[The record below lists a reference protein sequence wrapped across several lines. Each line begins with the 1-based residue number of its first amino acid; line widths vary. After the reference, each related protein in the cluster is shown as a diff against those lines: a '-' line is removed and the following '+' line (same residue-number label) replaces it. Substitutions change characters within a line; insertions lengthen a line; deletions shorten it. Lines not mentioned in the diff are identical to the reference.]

1 MSSSLEQT
9 ESGTGLRQYLDVL
22 RRRRWLVLGIM
33 LASIAAAVAV
43 STLQAKVYRATA
55 KIVIGQGNGLLQPQ
69 FGNAFQPFTAT
80 AKNLIESKVV
90 AARVIEN
97 LKLQETTPEDLLD
110 DISVSINP
118 ETAVLEISVKDTDR
132 IRARQIAQELSESF
146 STLFNSQFGRAAPTT
161 EGQTRVEPLTSTIW
175 DPARVE
181 PEPVSPRPIR
191 NLALAAVLGLVLG
204 LIAAYL
210 REHFDRGLRTREEV
224 EKAFGLPVVGQIP
237 SVRERGGEERPVAW
251 SGVGEMSEAFRALR
265 ANLQYVAVQRP
276 LRSILI
282 TSASPEQGKTT
293 VTANLAL
300 AIARSGASTIVLEG
314 DLRRPRLDETFRVGG
329 DGPGL
334 TSVLVGATDL
344 EDAIVE
350 VPLNPGDGSAAIR
363 GKVDLIPS
371 GPIPPNP
378 TELLSSLQMT
388 TLLDRVGVSYDYVL
402 VDSPPLLLVADA
414 IELARSVDGVLLVVR
429 RGKAST
435 DEARELRATVER
447 LGINLVGVVF
457 TDAQGVGTYGT
468 YGEEPG
474 SPKARTA
481 LPPMAVSVPADPV
494 SPRGDVDEL

>member
-1 MSSSLEQT
+1 MSSSFEST
-9 ESGTGLRQYLDVL
+9 ETGTGLRQYLEVL
-22 RRRRWLVLGIM
+22 RRRRWLVLGIL
-33 LASIAAAVAV
+33 LAAIAAAVAV
-43 STLQAKVYRATA
+43 STLQSKVYRATA

-90 AARVIEN
+90 AVQVIDN
-97 LKLQETTPEDLLD
+97 LKLEDTTPEDLLA
-110 DISVSINP
+110 DIGVSINP
-118 ETAVLEISVKDTDR
+118 ETAVLEISVTNTDR
-132 IRARQIAQELSESF
+132 VQARRIAQELSESF
-146 STLFNSQFGRAAPTT
+146 STLFNQQFGRAAPVAQ
-161 EGQTRVEPLTSTIW
+161 GQTRVEPLTSTIW

-181 PEPVSPRPIR
+181 PEPVSPRPVR
-191 NLALAAVLGLVLG
+191 NVVVAAFLGLVLG

-224 EKAFGLPVVGQIP
+224 EAAFGLPVVGQIP
-237 SVRERGGEERPVAW
+237 SVRPRGGEERPVAW

-265 ANLQYVAVQRP
+265 ANLQYVAVKRP
-276 LRSILI
+276 LRSILV

-293 VTANLAL
+293 VTANLSL
-300 AIARSGASTIVLEG
+300 AIARSGATTIVLEG
-314 DLRRPRLDETFRVGG
+314 DLRRPRLEEAFRLAGE
-329 DGPGL
+329 GPGL
-334 TSVLVGATDL
+334 TSVLVGAASL

-350 VPLNPGDGSAAIR
+350 VPLNEGEAGSSIR
-363 GKVDLIPS
+363 GKIDLIPS

-435 DEARELRATVER
+435 DEARELRSTVER

-457 TDAQGVGTYGT
+457 TDAPSLGTYGT
-468 YGEEPG
+468 YGEAPD
-474 SPKARTA
+474 SPKLRAAPTPGPA
-481 LPPMAVSVPADPV
+481 AMPAAV
-494 SPRGDVDEL
+494 RGDVDEL